1 MKIGNYQAYRLIARR
16 EPFQGSNF
24 YGEWIK
30 DYKEDEEVYV
40 VYSYSTAIAEWR
52 RGVWIINETR
62 YSITTARH
70 MDYVKRALYAYAGE
84 YVSVYYVSRGER
96 LLYDNIMH
104 SVALDRFDR
113 LAASA

>member
-1 MKIGNYQAYRLIARR
+1 
-16 EPFQGSNF
+16 
-24 YGEWIK
+24 
-30 DYKEDEEVYV
+30 
-40 VYSYSTAIAEWR
+40 
-52 RGVWIINETR
+52 
-62 YSITTARH
+62 